1 MTAFAKLTYLD
12 LKLFWRDPAASFFTL
27 GLPLLL
33 LLFFVGG
40 NEPRQSLAGLGV
52 ADFMVSGYIGLI
64 LATSGFMAL
73 SQKLAFDR
81 ENGILRRMRTTPI
94 SPAKIMAA
102 YLTAQLVITSL
113 SATVLLV
120 SGRFAHGLRVPGSPV
135 TFVAVFLL
143 SAVSIYS
150 MGFLL
155 ASALPT
161 ARATQR
167 ATMLVYFPMIFFTG
181 ATAPL
186 QALPDSVQP
195 ISQALPLTYAISA
208 MQGAWAGSP
217 LSQSLPAIAIL
228 AEVFVVAAAVS
239 VRMFRWE

>member
-1 MTAFAKLTYLD
+1 MTGFAKLTYLD
-12 LKLFWRDPAASFFTL
+12 LKMFWRDPAAAFFTL

-40 NEPRQSLAGLGV
+40 NEPTQSLAGLGV

-73 SQKLAFDR
+73 SQKLALDR

-102 YLTAQLVITSL
+102 YVTAQLVITSV

-120 SGRFAHGLRVPGSPV
+120 SGRFAHGLRLPASPGV
-135 TFVAVFLL
+135 FIGIFLL
-143 SAVSIYS
+143 SALSIYS
-150 MGFLL
+150 LAFFL
-155 ASALPT
+155 ASVLPT
-161 ARATQR
+161 ARGTQR

-195 ISQALPLTYAISA
+195 MSQALPLTYAISA
-208 MQGAWAGSP
+208 MQGAWTGAP
-217 LSQSLPAIAIL
+217 LSELFPAIAIL
-228 AEVFVVAAAVS
+228 AGVFVAAAAVS
-239 VRMFRWE
+239 LKMFRWE